1 MSKKTFKRVVFIL
14 FFIYCAALAFV
25 LFFPNLHRSPVAAR
39 RYNLIPF
46 ETVAGLISR
55 LFEGTINP
63 DIVIRN
69 IGVNILLFMPMGA
82 FLPILFNKLGKLW
95 KTVLVCFAA
104 VVLAEAVQLIFILGS
119 FDVDDIILNT
129 SGAAIG
135 YGIVSIPALKRIL
148 IRN

>member
-1 MSKKTFKRVVFIL
+1 MKGTRV
-14 FFIYCAALAFV
+14 
-25 LFFPNLHRSPVAAR
+25 
-39 RYNLIPF
+39 
-46 ETVAGLISR
+46 
-55 LFEGTINP
+55 
-63 DIVIRN
+63 
-69 IGVNILLFMPMGA
+69 
-82 FLPILFNKLGKLW
+82 LFNKLGKLW

-104 VVLAEAVQLIFILGS
+104 AVLAEAVQLIFILGS